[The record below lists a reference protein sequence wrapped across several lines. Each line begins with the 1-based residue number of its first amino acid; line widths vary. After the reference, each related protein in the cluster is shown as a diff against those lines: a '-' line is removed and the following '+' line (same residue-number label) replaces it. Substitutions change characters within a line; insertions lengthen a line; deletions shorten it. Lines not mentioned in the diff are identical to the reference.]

1 MRTMKLLV
9 MALGV
14 LITAIGLVGVA
25 APSAL
30 LEIGRSLQ
38 TTGALYAVAVVR
50 VAIGALLLSVASA
63 SRMPRTLRAVGT
75 IIIVAGLV
83 TPVIEVERAQAMRNS
98 PTTTVLDGQRSEV
111 LSRWLT
117 SSTSKAAGS
126 NAPPIHSFNSSCSGL
141 LGSASAARNSS

>member
-83 TPVIEVERAQAMRNS
+83 TPVIEVERAQAMLNWWS
-98 PTTTVLDGQRSEV
+98 NQGQ
-111 LSRWLT
+111 
-117 SSTSKAAGS
+117 
-126 NAPPIHSFNSSCSGL
+126 L
-141 LGSASAARNSS
+141 LMRASAGIAVALGLFIVYVVTTRRRAAA